1 MRVIIAGG
9 REVTDQAAVDQAMTE
24 SGFTVT
30 AVVCGRARGADT
42 LGERW
47 AQARGLPV
55 VAKPADWARY
65 GARAGFVRNREM
77 SEQADALVL
86 VWSGRSP
93 GSQNMLMEAAK
104 RGLKIHQH
112 IIRET
117 DHGEPI

>member
-1 MRVIIAGG
+1 
-9 REVTDQAAVDQAMTE
+9 
-24 SGFTVT
+24 
-30 AVVCGRARGADT
+30 
-42 LGERW
+42 
-47 AQARGLPV
+47 
-55 VAKPADWARY
+55 
-65 GARAGFVRNREM
+65 M

-117 DHGEPI
+117 DA